1 MHQYDQFK
9 QDMEKLHKADLKN
22 PIIANRSEP
31 DKPNS
36 DKPYIEMNVPDKNSK
51 EYSELLKELSNI
63 KAGPIRENVM
73 PNNLFRF
80 NSQHTIPNC
89 TVITLDGLDGFMW
102 IGPDGVRHNEGLRWP
117 TMRIEQNCT
126 VEVLTDEY
134 GRESKGWY
142 KDNGTEI

>member
-1 MHQYDQFK
+1 MHDFDRFRS
-9 QDMEKLHKADLKN
+9 DM
-22 PIIANRSEP
+22 ANRSEP

-36 DKPYIEMNVPDKNSK
+36 DSNVS
-51 EYSELLKELSNI
+51 
-63 KAGPIRENVM
+63 
-73 PNNLFRF
+73 NLFRF
-80 NSQHTIPNC
+80 DRQQTIPNC

-142 KDNGTEI
+142 KDGQQDPVQ

>member
-1 MHQYDQFK
+1 MHDFDRFRS
-9 QDMEKLHKADLKN
+9 DM
-22 PIIANRSEP
+22 ANRSEP

-36 DKPYIEMNVPDKNSK
+36 DSTVS
-51 EYSELLKELSNI
+51 
-63 KAGPIRENVM
+63 
-73 PNNLFRF
+73 NLFRYDR
-80 NSQHTIPNC
+80 QQLIPNC

-142 KDNGTEI
+142 KDGTERTD

>member
-1 MHQYDQFK
+1 MHDFDK
-9 QDMEKLHKADLKN
+9 FRSDM
-22 PIIANRSEP
+22 ANRS
-31 DKPNS
+31 NTQ
-36 DKPYIEMNVPDKNSK
+36 NAV
-51 EYSELLKELSNI
+51 
-63 KAGPIRENVM
+63 

-80 NSQHTIPNC
+80 DRQQTIQNC

-142 KDNGTEI
+142 KDNGTERTD

>member
-1 MHQYDQFK
+1 MHDFDRFRS
-9 QDMEKLHKADLKN
+9 DM
-22 PIIANRSEP
+22 ANRSEP

-36 DKPYIEMNVPDKNSK
+36 GSSVS
-51 EYSELLKELSNI
+51 
-63 KAGPIRENVM
+63 
-73 PNNLFRF
+73 NLFRF
-80 NSQHTIPNC
+80 DRQRTIPNC

-134 GRESKGWY
+134 GRESKGWC
-142 KDNGTEI
+142 KENGTEK

>member
-1 MHQYDQFK
+1 MHDFDRFRS
-9 QDMEKLHKADLKN
+9 DM
-22 PIIANRSEP
+22 ANRSEP

-36 DKPYIEMNVPDKNSK
+36 DSSVS
-51 EYSELLKELSNI
+51 
-63 KAGPIRENVM
+63 
-73 PNNLFRF
+73 NLFRYDR
-80 NSQHTIPNC
+80 QRTIPNC

-117 TMRIEQNCT
+117 TMRIEQGCT

-142 KDNGTEI
+142 KDNGTERTD

>member
-1 MHQYDQFK
+1 MHDFDRFRS
-9 QDMEKLHKADLKN
+9 DM
-22 PIIANRSEP
+22 ANRSEP

-36 DKPYIEMNVPDKNSK
+36 DSTVS
-51 EYSELLKELSNI
+51 
-63 KAGPIRENVM
+63 
-73 PNNLFRF
+73 NLFRYD
-80 NSQHTIPNC
+80 SQRTIPNC
-89 TVITLDGLDGFMW
+89 TIITLDGLDGFMW

-142 KDNGTEI
+142 KDGTES

>member
-1 MHQYDQFK
+1 MHDFDRFRS
-9 QDMEKLHKADLKN
+9 DM
-22 PIIANRSEP
+22 ANRSEP

-36 DKPYIEMNVPDKNSK
+36 DSTVS
-51 EYSELLKELSNI
+51 
-63 KAGPIRENVM
+63 
-73 PNNLFRF
+73 NLFRYDR
-80 NSQHTIPNC
+80 QQTIPNC

-142 KDNGTEI
+142 KDNGTER

>member
-9 QDMEKLHKADLKN
+9 QDMEKLHKADLQN
-22 PIIANRSEP
+22 PITENRSEP

-36 DKPYIEMNVPDKNSK
+36 DGSVS
-51 EYSELLKELSNI
+51 
-63 KAGPIRENVM
+63 
-73 PNNLFRF
+73 NLFRF
-80 NSQHTIPNC
+80 DRQHTIPNC
-89 TVITLDGLDGFMW
+89 TIITLDGLDGFMW

-142 KDNGTEI
+142 KDGTERTD

>member
-1 MHQYDQFK
+1 MHQYDKFRS
-9 QDMEKLHKADLKN
+9 DM
-22 PIIANRSEP
+22 ANRSEP

-36 DKPYIEMNVPDKNSK
+36 DSNVS
-51 EYSELLKELSNI
+51 
-63 KAGPIRENVM
+63 
-73 PNNLFRF
+73 NLFRF
-80 NSQHTIPNC
+80 DRQQTIPNC

-142 KDNGTEI
+142 KSDKQDL

>member
-1 MHQYDQFK
+1 MHQFDQFK
-9 QDMEKLHKADLKN
+9 QDM
-22 PIIANRSEP
+22 ANRSEP
-31 DKPNS
+31 DKPKS
-36 DKPYIEMNVPDKNSK
+36 GGSVS
-51 EYSELLKELSNI
+51 
-63 KAGPIRENVM
+63 
-73 PNNLFRF
+73 NLFRF
-80 NSQHTIPNC
+80 DRQQTIPNC

-142 KDNGTEI
+142 KDGQ

>member
-1 MHQYDQFK
+1 MHDFDRFRS
-9 QDMEKLHKADLKN
+9 DM
-22 PIIANRSEP
+22 ANRSEP

-36 DKPYIEMNVPDKNSK
+36 DSSVS
-51 EYSELLKELSNI
+51 
-63 KAGPIRENVM
+63 
-73 PNNLFRF
+73 NLFRF
-80 NSQHTIPNC
+80 DRQQTIPNC

-117 TMRIEQNCT
+117 TMRIEQGCT

-142 KDNGTEI
+142 KDNGTERTD

>member
-1 MHQYDQFK
+1 MHDFDRFRS
-9 QDMEKLHKADLKN
+9 DM
-22 PIIANRSEP
+22 ANRSEP

-36 DKPYIEMNVPDKNSK
+36 DSSVS
-51 EYSELLKELSNI
+51 
-63 KAGPIRENVM
+63 
-73 PNNLFRF
+73 NLFRF
-80 NSQHTIPNC
+80 DRQKTIPNC
-89 TVITLDGLDGFMW
+89 TIITLDGINGFMW

-142 KDNGTEI
+142 KDGTERTD

>member
-1 MHQYDQFK
+1 MHDFDRFRS
-9 QDMEKLHKADLKN
+9 DM
-22 PIIANRSEP
+22 ANRSEP

-36 DKPYIEMNVPDKNSK
+36 DGTVS
-51 EYSELLKELSNI
+51 
-63 KAGPIRENVM
+63 
-73 PNNLFRF
+73 NLFRF
-80 NSQHTIPNC
+80 DRQQLIPNC

-142 KDNGTEI
+142 KDGTERTD

>member
-1 MHQYDQFK
+1 MHDFDRFRS
-9 QDMEKLHKADLKN
+9 DM
-22 PIIANRSEP
+22 ANRSEP
-31 DKPNS
+31 YKPNS
-36 DKPYIEMNVPDKNSK
+36 DSSVS
-51 EYSELLKELSNI
+51 
-63 KAGPIRENVM
+63 
-73 PNNLFRF
+73 NLFRYDR
-80 NSQHTIPNC
+80 QQLIPNC

-142 KDNGTEI
+142 KDASGPC

>member
-1 MHQYDQFK
+1 MHDFDRFRS
-9 QDMEKLHKADLKN
+9 DM
-22 PIIANRSEP
+22 ANRSEP

-36 DKPYIEMNVPDKNSK
+36 DSTVS
-51 EYSELLKELSNI
+51 
-63 KAGPIRENVM
+63 
-73 PNNLFRF
+73 NLFRF
-80 NSQHTIPNC
+80 DRQQTIPNC

-142 KDNGTEI
+142 KNV

>member
-1 MHQYDQFK
+1 MHDFDRFRS
-9 QDMEKLHKADLKN
+9 DM
-22 PIIANRSEP
+22 ANRSEP

-36 DKPYIEMNVPDKNSK
+36 DSTVS
-51 EYSELLKELSNI
+51 
-63 KAGPIRENVM
+63 
-73 PNNLFRF
+73 NLFRF
-80 NSQHTIPNC
+80 DRQQTIPNC

-142 KDNGTEI
+142 KSNDGL

>member
-1 MHQYDQFK
+1 MHDFDRFRS
-9 QDMEKLHKADLKN
+9 DM
-22 PIIANRSEP
+22 ANRSEP

-36 DKPYIEMNVPDKNSK
+36 GGSVS
-51 EYSELLKELSNI
+51 
-63 KAGPIRENVM
+63 
-73 PNNLFRF
+73 NLFRF
-80 NSQHTIPNC
+80 DKQQTIPNC

-126 VEVLTDEY
+126 IEVLTDEY

-142 KDNGTEI
+142 KGGQQDPV

>member
-1 MHQYDQFK
+1 MHDFDRFRS
-9 QDMEKLHKADLKN
+9 DM
-22 PIIANRSEP
+22 ANRSEP

-36 DKPYIEMNVPDKNSK
+36 DSSVS
-51 EYSELLKELSNI
+51 
-63 KAGPIRENVM
+63 
-73 PNNLFRF
+73 NLFRYDRLR
-80 NSQHTIPNC
+80 TIPNC

-142 KDNGTEI
+142 KNAGKG